1 MNNIKEEA
9 SNTSYSSFA
18 KLLHWGF
25 VVLFV
30 YGIIKQVDSITQLED
45 NALLRF
51 EVLFAIAFLLLLA
64 VRFIYVRKTQRSSLP
79 EETPK
84 MQKLAAK
91 LVHYGMYACLAG
103 IAGSGLLIGFL
114 YGQGFESGLLIDSVI
129 GLHELSVSLIYWL
142 IGVHIVAAVY
152 HRFLKDGVWS
162 SMVPVFKEPN
172 NEN

>member
-9 SNTSYSSFA
+9 SNTSYSAFA

-51 EVLFAIAFLLLLA
+51 EVLFALAFLLLLA
-64 VRFIYVRKTQRSSLP
+64 VRFIYVKKTQRSSLP

-91 LVHYGMYACLAG
+91 LVHYGMYACLAA

-114 YGQGFESGLLIDSVI
+114 YGHGFESGLLIDSVI
-129 GLHELSVSLIYWL
+129 GLHEFSVSLIYWL

-162 SMVPVFKEPN
+162 SMVPVFKEQN
-172 NEN
+172 K

>member
-51 EVLFAIAFLLLLA
+51 EVLFALAFLLLLA
-64 VRFIYVRKTQRSSLP
+64 VRFIYVRKHSGRP
-79 EETPK
+79 CPK
-84 MQKLAAK
+84 KHPK
-91 LVHYGMYACLAG
+91 C
-103 IAGSGLLIGFL
+103 
-114 YGQGFESGLLIDSVI
+114 
-129 GLHELSVSLIYWL
+129 
-142 IGVHIVAAVY
+142 
-152 HRFLKDGVWS
+152 K
-162 SMVPVFKEPN
+162 N
-172 NEN
+172 

>member
-1 MNNIKEEA
+1 MNTIKEEA
-9 SNTSYSSFA
+9 SKSSYSSFA

-25 VVLFV
+25 VILFV
-30 YGIIKQVDSITQLED
+30 YGISKQVDSINQLED

-51 EVLFAIAFLLLLA
+51 EVVFALAFLLLLA
-64 VRFIYVRKTQRSSLP
+64 VRFAYVKKTQKTSLP

-114 YGQGFESGLLIDSVI
+114 YGRGFQDGLLIESVI
-129 GLHELSVSLIYWL
+129 GAHEFSVSLIYWL
-142 IGVHIVAAVY
+142 IGVHIIAAVY

-162 SMVPVFKEPN
+162 SMVPVFKEQN
-172 NEN
+172 KES